1 MGYGQGFFRKEGS
14 KDWGARE
21 SSGQLCLDLVEG
33 IEAASGS
40 RGQQGRG
47 LGGQLPGGTFAV
59 FAGCY
64 VRPGEAP
71 KVSSH
76 PETLQIIWKDRLLPL
91 SNYNH
96 KIMGG
101 IDNPQPSLATQSVP
115 LGLKGARQPG
125 RGRGQPRGPVGLGSP
140 QRKGIQMDSGLER
153 GQRQTQAQ
161 APCPVWGSLER
172 PAQPSGTS

>member
-33 IEAASGS
+33 VEAASGS

-47 LGGQLPGGTFAV
+47 LGGRLPGGTFAV

-125 RGRGQPRGPVGLGSP
+125 RGRGQP
-140 QRKGIQMDSGLER
+140 
-153 GQRQTQAQ
+153 
-161 APCPVWGSLER
+161 
-172 PAQPSGTS
+172 